1 MFWNIKK
8 GKPKRKPQKAP
19 RLTKAQLEEL
29 EMDFFSNNMEY
40 LQKLEHQ
47 IVMKKE
53 SEYSSIEA
61 YHSAYVN
68 AILALDELKKFC
80 MLSPGGRKW
89 FSSMYHH
96 VHNSRNPDFNFEQ
109 RLREGY
115 KELMENYADHQAQFE
130 HRISEDELLAEHRE
144 EIREKLIHIIT
155 ESPGT
160 LQKNIYMNFP
170 VEHKSIV
177 ISVLMEMVKTRTI
190 RREKVG
196 NSFALFT
203 S

>member
-1 MFWNIKK
+1 MFWKSKK
-8 GKPKRKPQKAP
+8 AKPKREAP
-19 RLTKAQLEEL
+19 IEEL
-29 EMDFFSNNMEY
+29 ESQFFTANQKH
-40 LQKLEHQ
+40 LQRLEHQ
-47 IVMKKE
+47 IAVGKE
-53 SEYSSIEA
+53 SEYPSIEA

-89 FSSMYHH
+89 FFSMYHH
-96 VHNSRNPDFNFEQ
+96 AHNSQNPDFNLEQ
-109 RLREGY
+109 RIREGY
-115 KELMENYADHQAQFE
+115 KELMENYADHQAKFD
-130 HRISEDELLAEHRE
+130 RRKAEDKLLAEHRE

>member
-29 EMDFFSNNMEY
+29 EMDFFSDNMEY

-89 FSSMYHH
+89 FSSMYNH

-109 RLREGY
+109 RIREGY
-115 KELMENYADHQAQFE
+115 KELMENYADHQAKFE
-130 HRISEDELLAEHRE
+130 RRKAEIELLAEHRE
-144 EIREKLIHIIT
+144 EIRNQIINIIT
-155 ESPGT
+155 ETPGI
-160 LQKNIYMNFP
+160 LQKHLYKSFP
-170 VEHKSIV
+170 AEYKSVV
-177 ISVLMEMVKTRTI
+177 ITVLLELVKEKKI
-190 RREKVG
+190 RREKAG